1 MEAIWTSNDPGEA
14 FLWNLRVKRANELV
28 QSQSMLATLRYD
40 MELFRFYQKAYGA
53 VFEQQGIDLFG
64 EVYKASEPSMESK
77 VETKVTTRPKVR
89 PLTVTLE
96 IDQLPDEIVNIIE
109 LFCGEPTL
117 PNYTEPAYEHVP
129 EYNSSGHYGH
139 CGDVECIMTV

>member
-53 VFEQQGIDLFG
+53 VFEQQGIDFFG
-64 EVYKASEPSMESK
+64 EVYKASEPSLESK

-96 IDQLPDEIVNIIE
+96 IDQWTILSTRLPCFAPPRLVAPPPPCSPISPT
-109 LFCGEPTL
+109 CGP
-117 PNYTEPAYEHVP
+117 
-129 EYNSSGHYGH
+129 
-139 CGDVECIMTV
+139 